1 MIHDYNS
8 LQVWEALEV
17 LFPDDI
23 EMLVSQ
29 LVSQCNREYE
39 WDYRKDIYDIL
50 ETLSDDAFINE
61 VEIALSQ
68 ADITAIENWLNNEY
82 NTK

>member
-1 MIHDYNS
+1 MIHNYRS
-8 LQVWEALEV
+8 EQVWEAMEV

-23 EMLVSQ
+23 EMLAFQ

-61 VEIALSQ
+61 VEMVLSRE
-68 ADITAIENWLNNEY
+68 DITAIEQWLNNEY
-82 NTK
+82 NII

>member
-1 MIHDYNS
+1 MIHNYTS
-8 LQVWEALEV
+8 VQVWEALEV
-17 LFPDDI
+17 LFPNDI
-23 EMLVSQ
+23 EM

-39 WDYRKDIYDIL
+39 WDYYKDIYDIL

-61 VEIALSQ
+61 VELSLSQ

-82 NTK
+82 NI

>member
-1 MIHDYNS
+1 M
-8 LQVWEALEV
+8 EV

-23 EMLVSQ
+23 EMLAFQ

-61 VEIALSQ
+61 VEMVLSRE
-68 ADITAIENWLNNEY
+68 DITTIEEWLNNEY
-82 NTK
+82 NII